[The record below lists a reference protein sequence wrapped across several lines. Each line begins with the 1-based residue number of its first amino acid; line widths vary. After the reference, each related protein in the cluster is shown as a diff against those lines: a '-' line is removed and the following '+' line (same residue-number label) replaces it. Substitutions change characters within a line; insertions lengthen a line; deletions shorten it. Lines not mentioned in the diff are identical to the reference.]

1 MDMATNVVDMPRAES
16 DTRRCG
22 CTFLLTVRVSTGPY
36 TFFGL
41 VCTQK
46 GRRWPLVSH
55 NEKH

>member
-1 MDMATNVVDMPRAES
+1 MATNVVDMPRAES

-55 NEKH
+55 YEKH